1 MSQDPNQTPFE
12 LLLKVVDLLQPDV
25 LRLFQECVP
34 FIRLAK
40 WASVRLSYEEL
51 RSLQLVRVDAA
62 IGHLAS
68 GLADQGEPNPD
79 RILAFF
85 IMDWERI
92 ELALIDQILTQLS
105 EHFPGIQIEAMCFA
119 PRKDPSFEMVLVAG
133 TEGPA
138 H

>member
-1 MSQDPNQTPFE
+1 MSQDTYQTPFE
-12 LLLKVVDLLQPDV
+12 LLLKVVDLLQPDD

-51 RSLQLVRVDAA
+51 RSLQLVCVDAT
-62 IGHLAS
+62 IGKLAS
-68 GLADQGEPNPD
+68 DLADQGEPNPG

-92 ELALIDQILTQLS
+92 QLALIDQILTQLS
-105 EHFPGIQIEAMCFA
+105 EHFPGIQIEAMCFS
-119 PRKDPSFEMVLVAG
+119 PRKGPSFEMVLVAG
-133 TEGPA
+133 TGRPT